1 MPQGE
6 GWRFFAGT
14 MLGLAGLMRLFDAIW
29 FWRYN
34 GPVPD
39 NLQNAILGSNL
50 NTYGWVYMIV
60 GIILIASSFGVVFG
74 SDVSRW
80 VGILAAGILSVTSI
94 WSIPYYPVWSITYI
108 GIGILVIYG
117 LSVYGGRKAYDGD

>member
-29 FWRYN
+29 AWRYN
-34 GPVPD
+34 GPTPE

-50 NTYGWVYMIV
+50 NTYGWVYFV
-60 GIILIASSFGVVFG
+60 VAVILIASSFGVVFG

-80 VGILAAGILSVTSI
+80 VGILAAGILAVTSI
-94 WSIPYYPVWSITYI
+94 WSIPYYPVWSVTYI
-108 GIGILVIYG
+108 VLAIMVIHG
-117 LSVYGGRKAYDGD
+117 LAVYGGRKAYDGD